1 LKKALIFGSSGQD
14 GYYLDLLLKSK
25 KISTINIS
33 RSRGEFIGSVGD
45 FKFVSDLVKKHLPDY
60 IFHFAADSTTRHGA
74 TLDNNCSISTG
85 AINIL
90 ESVTLHS
97 PFTKIFISGSALQF
111 KNIKL
116 PIDENTSFDFSSSY
130 AISRNYSVQM
140 ARYYR
145 QKFNINV
152 YIGYFFNHDS
162 PLRSENHI
170 NQKIVAHVVKVLN
183 GSKEKLLIGNLEVQK
198 EFNFAGDIVE
208 AVWILLNQDEIFEVV
223 LGNGKPYMIKD
234 WVNYCFSKYSLKWE
248 NYIIKDES
256 YKSEYEVLVSNPI
269 TIKKLGWTPK
279 INFIEL
285 ADLMLEA
292 ELKKH

>member
-14 GYYLDLLLKSK
+14 GYYLNLLLKSK
-25 KISTINIS
+25 KITAINIS
-33 RSRGEFIGSVGD
+33 RSSGDFIGSVGD
-45 FKFVSDLVKKHLPDY
+45 FKFVSALVKKHLPDY
-60 IFHFAADSTTRHGA
+60 IFHFAADSTTRHSA
-74 TLDNNCSISTG
+74 TLENNCSISTG

-90 ESVTLHS
+90 ESVNLYS

-111 KNIKL
+111 KNIRL
-116 PIDENTSFDFSSSY
+116 PIDENTSFDFLSSY
-130 AISRNYSVQM
+130 AISRNYAVQM

-162 PLRSENHI
+162 PFRSENYL
-170 NQKIVAHVVKVLN
+170 NEKIVAHVIKVLN
-183 GSKEKLLIGNLEVQK
+183 GSEEKLLIGNLEAQK

-208 AVWILLNQDEIFEVV
+208 AVWILLNQNEIFEAV
-223 LGNGKPYMIKD
+223 LGNGEPYMIKD
-234 WVNYCFSKYSLKWE
+234 WVNYCFSKYSLNWE
-248 NYIIKDES
+248 DYIEKDES
-256 YKSEYEVLVSNPI
+256 YKSDYELLVSNPI
-269 TIKKLGWTPK
+269 TIKKLGWNPK
-279 INFIEL
+279 VNFIQL